1 MSTVDEKIDRLILMV
16 EHMDR
21 KFEGKIDS
29 LATEVHEFRY
39 EMMQERTMLRNQIA
53 AVTEALN
60 STIAENDAAHAEI
73 IKVQEQNFIDITKLR
88 AAI

>member
-53 AVTEALN
+53 AATEALN

-73 IKVQEQNFIDITKLR
+73 IKVQEQNCIDITKLR

>member
-1 MSTVDEKIDRLILMV
+1 MSTVDEKLDRLILMV
-16 EHMDR
+16 EHMDTR
-21 KFEGKIDS
+21 
-29 LATEVHEFRY
+29 TERIESELNAFRY

-60 STIAENDAAHAEI
+60 STIAENDDAHAEI
-73 IKVQEQNFIDITKLR
+73 IKVQEQNCIDITKLR

>member
-1 MSTVDEKIDRLILMV
+1 MSTVDEKLDRLIVIV
-16 EHMDR
+16 EH
-21 KFEGKIDS
+21 
-29 LATEVHEFRY
+29 LAEDVQDVKSDLKEFRY

-73 IKVQEQNFIDITKLR
+73 IKVQEQNCIDITKLR